1 MGTPKRGFDTSRDFV
16 TQYTSDETDRIVMR
30 INNGVRS
37 NKYKDVDYDKLKL
50 LAAEK
55 KFSAHKSLLKVKKIE
70 QMSKQTKENNLNKQH
85 KLVWQKE
92 FIRLSSLRKRLQGE
106 IERHRREHVTEMGS
120 CTNMFQDFEDYE
132 SQLDQEFGKFK
143 TQTAEPVWELREDLQ
158 FWLHENMSELKMGS
172 PDIVRKHMEIK
183 ETIKSVQAQQRQVM
197 ERLNYEQESLE
208 RELGIG
214 ELGEMVHEEQDTNIH
229 IEQGIPEAAFDLEC
243 GDFDLKVNVLQE
255 FIHMDE
261 SFREKLHYL
270 EDQHS
275 QILSSGKHGGWSEED
290 HYTFCIIYE
299 QYPHEMANRRKFII
313 DRLRR
318 HFPKLTRP
326 HLVMHEEWCES
337 NKYFRK
343 RKQVL
348 MAAWQKAR
356 DELFY
361 KAKAVFMEADIA
373 AELEEVKIEYLRKQK
388 QVKQALFEKIHQ
400 WRCQKMEAMVIQQ
413 NILERQQEELRMQN
427 KMEAERDRKRRATEK
442 DKIIEYHEE
451 QMQFRKKQEES
462 DQKRLEE
469 IQRNMAEQ
477 AKFDIERIHYREEQI
492 QRKIEERKRM
502 AEDKEEEDREREERL
517 EALRLQVRVVA
528 ESDPERLMK
537 NTEAWD
543 AHVNGEIE
551 EDININRPLFDVN
564 SFTSNQVTSDPR
576 MKLEAR
582 LREAGLHNSDYARHI
597 LSNVKPLNPPRR
609 DMESTVFKND

>member
-16 TQYTSDETDRIVMR
+16 TQYTSDENDRIVMR

-37 NKYKDVDYDKLKL
+37 NKYKDVDYDKLRL

-70 QMSKQTKENNLNKQH
+70 QMSKQTKENNLMKQH

-106 IERHRREHVTEMGS
+106 IERHRREHVTEAGPCNSMY
-120 CTNMFQDFEDYE
+120 QDFEDYE
-132 SQLDQEFGKFK
+132 SHLDQEFGKFK

-158 FWLHENMSELKMGS
+158 FWLHENMSDLKMGS
-172 PDIVRKHMEIK
+172 PDIVQKHKEIK
-183 ETIKSVQAQQRQVM
+183 ETIRSVQGQQKQVM
-197 ERLNYEQESLE
+197 EKLQYEQQSLE
-208 RELGIG
+208 RELGLG
-214 ELGEMVHEEQDTNIH
+214 ELGEMIHEEQDTSIH

-243 GDFDLKVNVLQE
+243 RDDDLKVNVLQE

-261 SFREKLHYL
+261 VFREKLHYL

-275 QILSSGKHGGWSEED
+275 LILSSGKHGGWSEED
-290 HYTFCIIYE
+290 HFLFCIVYE
-299 QYPHEMANRRKFII
+299 QYSHEMANRRKLII

-318 HFPKLTRP
+318 HLPKMSRAQ
-326 HLVMHEEWCES
+326 LVMHEEWCES

-348 MAAWQKAR
+348 LAAWQKAR
-356 DELFY
+356 DELLY
-361 KAKAVFMEADIA
+361 KAKSVFMEADIA

-400 WRCQKMEAMVIQQ
+400 WRCQKMEALTIQQ
-413 NILERQQEELRMQN
+413 NMLERQQEELKIYN
-427 KMEAERDRKRRATEK
+427 KMEAERERKRRAIEK
-442 DKIIEYHEE
+442 EKITAYHDE
-451 QMQFRKKQEES
+451 QMQFRKKQEER
-462 DQKRLEE
+462 DRERLEE
-469 IQRNMAEQ
+469 IQRIMAEQ
-477 AKFDIERIHYREEQI
+477 AKFDLERIHFREEQI
-492 QRKIEERKRM
+492 QRKIEDRKRM
-502 AEDKEEEDREREERL
+502 EEDKEEEEKQREERL

-537 NTEAWD
+537 NTQAWD
-543 AHVNGEIE
+543 AHVNE
-551 EDININRPLFDVN
+551 EVEDDININRPLFEVN

-576 MKLEAR
+576 IKLENR
-582 LREAGLHNSDYARHI
+582 LRDAGLHNSDYARHI
-597 LSNVKPLNPPRR
+597 MSNVKPLNPPRR
-609 DMESTVFKND
+609 DMESTVFKTT